1 MTLTAKL
8 AEVLYTH
15 TVQRRLKPRHNT
27 HGQVENKP
35 WHKRK
40 QATWRHRTYYST
52 AVRAVVVVRKL
63 RSVDLIG
70 GVTVLRKQGNDDVL
84 LCLARLSTPQH
95 VIMIRSGKHVSL
107 KESSLQELIPFY
119 VKWMMPGRCFKTHR
133 DTVHIS
139 YCSGS
144 LHHSYFISLLNSE
157 LHHDNKWGPK

>member
-1 MTLTAKL
+1 MTLTANL

-15 TVQRRLKPRHNT
+15 TVQRRLKPQYNT

-35 WHKRK
+35 WQKRR

-70 GVTVLRKQGNDDVL
+70 GVTVIWKQGNDDVL
-84 LCLARLSTPQH
+84 LCLAPLAAPQH
-95 VIMIRSGKHVSL
+95 VIMIRSGKHGSFD
-107 KESSLQELIPFY
+107 ELITARTHIPFY
-119 VKWMMPGRCFKTHR
+119 VKWMMPGHCFKTSR
-133 DTVHIS
+133 DTDKSS

-157 LHHDNKWGPK
+157 LHRL